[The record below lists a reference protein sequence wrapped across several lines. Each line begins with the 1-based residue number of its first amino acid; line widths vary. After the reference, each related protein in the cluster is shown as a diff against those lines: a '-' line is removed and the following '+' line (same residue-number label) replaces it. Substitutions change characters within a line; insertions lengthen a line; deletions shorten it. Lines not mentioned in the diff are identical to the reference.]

1 MTLLRRR
8 FLQLSVAATLAT
20 LPRSAFAQAFP
31 NRPLRFVVPFPP
43 GGATDII
50 GRLLAQWLTER
61 LGQTVVVENRP
72 GAGSNLGTEAVVRAA
87 PDGHTFLLVNAANA
101 INATLYDKL
110 AFNFMRDI
118 APVGSIARAS
128 LVLLVNPDFPARTV
142 PEFIA
147 YAKANPGKVLF
158 ASAGNG
164 NSSHLAGEMF
174 KSMTGVDI
182 VHVPYRGGAP
192 AIVDLLAGRVHAMF
206 PDTLTAGEQ
215 LKAGRLRPIAVCTP
229 FRSPALPDT
238 PTIAEYVPGYD
249 ASSDRAAQRRDQRR
263 AGRSEAEGATDRHG
277 CALARRH
284 SGGIR
289 QADRRRDREMGQG
302 GKVFGRQARLT
313 RGKMTAIAA
322 YRRAA
327 TLPEPH
333 PAQSRPSARQLVS
346 PVKPA

>member
-8 FLQLSVAATLAT
+8 FLQLSAAATLTT
-20 LPRSAFAQAFP
+20 LPRPAFAQAFP

-110 AFNFMRDI
+110 SFNFIRDI

-174 KSMTGVDI
+174 KSMTGIDI

-249 ASSDRAAQRRDQRR
+249 ASSWW
-263 AGRSEAEGATDRHG
+263 
-277 CALARRH
+277 
-284 SGGIR
+284 GIGVPR
-289 QADRRRDREMGQG
+289 GTPDD
-302 GKVFGRQARLT
+302 VIARLNT
-313 RGKMTAIAA
+313 EINAGLADPKLKERLTGMGALLLGGTPAEFGKLVADETEKWAKVV
-322 YRRAA
+322 R
-327 TLPEPH
+327 
-333 PAQSRPSARQLVS
+333 SAGA
-346 PVKPA
+346 KPD